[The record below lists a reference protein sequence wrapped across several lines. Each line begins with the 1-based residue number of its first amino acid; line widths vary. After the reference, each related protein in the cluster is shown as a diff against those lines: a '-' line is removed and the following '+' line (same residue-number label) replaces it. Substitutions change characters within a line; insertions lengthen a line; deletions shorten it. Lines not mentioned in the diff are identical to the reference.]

1 MARTLKEQYSARQLD
16 VLKERARAVDA
27 QLIKENRAAGLLL
40 EALDEEDLKKVT
52 AIIEKLQNIKN
63 PDLPHLT
70 KAIEQAE
77 AEINKYTAGGPLTAA
92 WTKLKS
98 LVGVDNP
105 IVKITTFANAL
116 ERGFSQ
122 IPNIL
127 KNNGIDLNKANLE
140 QSLAANL
147 GRLPTAP
154 KAKPSKPTGAV
165 SDKELGNTKFAAE
178 GQEMSEDSATDAQA
192 DIKSKIESITGQLQK
207 ALAPGGVFG
216 AFKKVP
222 YIDSATLAK
231 ELVQAKLRAFST
243 VAKAIN
249 SGTKTSELG
258 GDADMQSMVQG
269 GGKVQTKATAPGAE
283 SQPAAAT
290 KGTSPTKDTTT
301 TSNSTPTGQAPPEA
315 KTNNSQSNASAAVS
329 KIAKGAGVDE
339 STALKILKYLNQSGL
354 LDREKLAAH

>member
-16 VLKERARAVDA
+16 VLKERTRTVDA
-27 QLIKENRAAGLLL
+27 QLIKENRAAALLL

-52 AIIEKLQNIKN
+52 AIIEKLRNIKT

-70 KAIEQAE
+70 QAIEQAE

-92 WTKLKS
+92 WTKLKG

-116 ERGFSQ
+116 EKGFSQ

-127 KNNGIDLNKANLE
+127 KNNGIDLSKVDLE

-154 KAKPSKPTGAV
+154 KAKPSRPTGAV

-178 GQEMSEDSATDAQA
+178 GQEMSEDSTADAQA
-192 DIKSKIESITGQLQK
+192 GIKSKIESITAQLQK

-222 YIDSATLAK
+222 YIDSAALAK

-249 SGTKTSELG
+249 SGTKTSEVG
-258 GDADMQSMVQG
+258 SDMQSMLQ
-269 GGKVQTKATAPGAE
+269 GGKVQTKTTAPSGE
-283 SQPAAAT
+283 SQPAAAA

-315 KTNNSQSNASAAVS
+315 KTNGAQANASAAVS

-339 STALKILKYLNQSGL
+339 PTALKILKYLNQSGL
-354 LDREKLAAH
+354 LDREKLASH